1 MANVKCNV
9 ASDLNNLK
17 PATNDEYSSL
27 VGELYTNQ
35 KNGFVNNWVGNQTRG
50 VKGIN
55 ETIIAEHKRDAED
68 VFSSAILYML
78 EKAYTRYQKASK
90 SNKPMYLYNPNA
102 KGLGKL
108 PCIIKYFSQV
118 IRTKVYHFFRGC
130 KRMVN
135 AVSSY
140 LDALKSGIDMSIYV
154 SADEQTK
161 KAYKK
166 DVEDGKYKKSDGSL
180 SDWIREKSFQSN
192 EGCDVLPKPEN
203 RSNSPYF
210 SVVLPDQEALNPENI
225 VIAAEEKS
233 SATIFD
239 FPKINQSCLQAA

>member
-1 MANVKCNV
+1 
-9 ASDLNNLK
+9 
-17 PATNDEYSSL
+17 
-27 VGELYTNQ
+27 
-35 KNGFVNNWVGNQTRG
+35 
-50 VKGIN
+50 
-55 ETIIAEHKRDAED
+55 
-68 VFSSAILYML
+68 
-78 EKAYTRYQKASK
+78 
-90 SNKPMYLYNPNA
+90 
-102 KGLGKL
+102 
-108 PCIIKYFSQV
+108 
-118 IRTKVYHFFRGC
+118 
-130 KRMVN
+130 MVN

-166 DVEDGKYKKSDGSL
+166 DVEDGNYKKSDGSL

-233 SATIFD
+233 SATIYD
-239 FPKINQSCLQAA
+239 FPKINQSCFIAA

>member
-55 ETIIAEHKRDAED
+55 EAIIAEHKRDAED

-78 EKAYTRYQKASK
+78 EKAYSNYQKVSK
-90 SNKPMYLYNPNA
+90 SYKPMYLYNPNA
-102 KGLGKL
+102 EGLSKL
-108 PCIIKYFSQV
+108 PCIIKYFAQV

-166 DVEDGKYKKSDGSL
+166 DVKDGKYKKSDGSL

-239 FPKINQSCLQAA
+239 LPKINHICSQAA

>member
-1 MANVKCNV
+1 MAKVMCNV
-9 ASDLNNLK
+9 ASELNTLK
-17 PATNDEYSSL
+17 PATNNEYSSL
-27 VGELYTNQ
+27 IGELYAKQ
-35 KNGFVNNWVGNQTRG
+35 KDGFVNNWVGNQTRG

-55 ETIIAEHKRDAED
+55 EAIIAEHRRDAED

-78 EKAYTRYQKASK
+78 ERAYTRYQKASK

-108 PCIIKYFSQV
+108 PCIINYFSQV
-118 IRTKVYHFFRGC
+118 IRTKVYHFYRGC

-166 DVEDGKYKKSDGSL
+166 D
-180 SDWIREKSFQSN
+180 
-192 EGCDVLPKPEN
+192 
-203 RSNSPYF
+203 
-210 SVVLPDQEALNPENI
+210 ENI
-225 VIAAEEKS
+225 FQ
-233 SATIFD
+233 FD
-239 FPKINQSCLQAA
+239 HKADEYLR

>member
-9 ASDLNNLK
+9 ASDLVNLK
-17 PATNDEYSSL
+17 PATNEEYSSL

-55 ETIIAEHKRDAED
+55 EAIIAEHKRDAED

-78 EKAYTRYQKASK
+78 EKAYANYKKASK
-90 SNKPMYLYNPNA
+90 SNNPIYLYNPNA

-108 PCIIKYFSQV
+108 PCIINYFSQV

-166 DVEDGKYKKSDGSL
+166 DVNDGKYKKSDGSL
-180 SDWIREKSFQSN
+180 SDWMREKSLQSN

-233 SATIFD
+233 SATIYN
-239 FPKINQSCLQAA
+239 FPKINQSCFIAA

>member
-1 MANVKCNV
+1 MANIKCNV
-9 ASDLNNLK
+9 ASDLNNFK

-27 VGELYTNQ
+27 IGELYANQ
-35 KNGFVNNWVGNQTRG
+35 KTSFVNNWVGNQTRG

-55 ETIIAEHKRDAED
+55 EAVIAEHRRDAED

-78 EKAYTRYQKASK
+78 EKAYTNYKKVSK

-108 PCIIKYFSQV
+108 PCIINYFSQV

-140 LDALKSGIDMSIYV
+140 LDALRSGIDMSIYV

-161 KAYKK
+161 
-166 DVEDGKYKKSDGSL
+166 
-180 SDWIREKSFQSN
+180 
-192 EGCDVLPKPEN
+192 N
-203 RSNSPYF
+203 RINKLSNS
-210 SVVLPDQEALNPENI
+210 
-225 VIAAEEKS
+225 
-233 SATIFD
+233 
-239 FPKINQSCLQAA
+239 